1 MRLKFLLTVVILL
14 TGYSAMAQFKWP
26 EDPEKRKDAQ
36 EKWTMFS
43 DSEKS
48 GNYEAAKPHFE
59 YLLANYPDVGESLYI
74 KGIQIWDEAFESAK
88 TDADKL
94 KAADKVMSLY
104 EKRFAVY
111 PESKKENIARKAN
124 SAFRYYYKDSDKT
137 KYLLD
142 LFKVAYELEGNEA
155 FYSLGRYYMNI
166 AALAFARDIGITE
179 DEILSIYDRCIEH
192 IDYQISK
199 AKAANKSTKS
209 MEAVKD
215 FVDDKLAQLN
225 LIDCDFIIEKLVP
238 EFKVD
243 PQNAELAKKIF
254 AQAFNGGC
262 TDAEWF
268 VDVSERVFEADPN
281 YGVAYL
287 LGSRFS
293 QSKEY
298 DKSKSYYRKAVDL
311 TQDNTDKGKALKQI
325 ATIERL
331 AGEKAEARKV
341 AKEAAAID
349 PTLKEEMYTIIGDMI
364 LSSTECDQKQSQVQ
378 DRARFIVAYDY
389 YLQGGNQLKA
399 NQAKSY
405 FPSQGEIFTE
415 GKELGDNVVVGC
427 WIQEKVTLQKR
438 LDQQ

>member
-1 MRLKFLLTVVILL
+1 
-14 TGYSAMAQFKWP
+14 KWP

-36 EKWTMFS
+36 TKWTLFS

-48 GNYEAAKPHFE
+48 GQYEAAKPHFE

-74 KGIQIWDEAFESAK
+74 KGIQIWDETFDNAK
-88 TDADKL
+88 TDAEKL

-111 PESKKENIARKAN
+111 PESKKDNIARQAN
-124 SAFRYYYKDSDKT
+124 SAFKFYYKEADKT

-142 LFKVAYELEGNEA
+142 LFKLAYDLEGNEA

-166 AALAFARDIGITE
+166 AALAYARDIGITE
-179 DEILSIYDRCIEH
+179 EEILAIYDRCIEH
-192 IDYQISK
+192 IDYQIAK
-199 AKAANKSTKS
+199 AKAAKKSTKS
-209 MEAVKD
+209 MDAVKE

-238 EFKVD
+238 EFKSD

-254 AQAFNGGC
+254 GQAFNGGC

-268 VDVSERVFEADPN
+268 VDVAESVF
-281 YGVAYL
+281 AYL

-298 DKSKSYYRKAVDL
+298 DKSKDYYRKAVSL

-341 AKEAAAID
+341 ALEAAAID
-349 PTLKEEMYTIIGDMI
+349 PTLKEEMYTMIGDMI
-364 LSSTECDQKQSQVQ
+364 LSSAECDQKQSQVQ
-378 DRARFIVAYDY
+378 DRAKFIVAYEY

-415 GKELGDNVVVGC
+415 GKELGDSVFVGC
-427 WIQEKVTLQKR
+427 WIQKSVTLQKR
-438 LDQQ
+438 PDQQ